1 MQEREFKADLFDV
14 VEFIHDESK
23 YVAYEKYSYWRS
35 TFRTFFK
42 SKFNI
47 FLITAVTVLV
57 LMAFLYPVFYS
68 SDPYSANTDFYQ
80 WNQAP
85 GDGHLFGTD
94 SLGRDIF
101 ARTWYGTRTS
111 LLLAFII
118 AFCDVT
124 IGVFAGAI
132 WGYVKKVDRPMTEL
146 YNIVMNV
153 PQTVYLIILSY
164 ILRPGFWTIVIAKA
178 SRGWL
183 SIGKFIRNKVLV
195 IRDSE
200 YNIASTCLGTP
211 LRRVVIKNI
220 IPFLVSIIIMETA
233 LSIPYVIGSEVFL
246 GFIGL
251 GMPTTSVS
259 LGVLV
264 NEGKNSFQNY
274 PYQLIYPTS
283 IVAFITVSF
292 YIIGNRFADSSDPK
306 NHI

>member
-1 MQEREFKADLFDV
+1 MQDRDFQAHLFDV
-14 VEFIHDESK
+14 VEFQHDESR

-35 TFRTFFK
+35 TFRTFFR

-47 FLITAVTVLV
+47 FLMVSVCLLV
-57 LMAFLYPVFYS
+57 GMAFIYPLFYNG
-68 SDPYSANTDFYQ
+68 DPYAANTDYFA

-85 GDGHLFGTD
+85 GDGYIFGTD

-111 LLLAFII
+111 LMLAFII
-118 AFCDVT
+118 AFFDVT
-124 IGVFAGAI
+124 FGIIAGAT
-132 WGYVKKVDRPMTEL
+132 WGYVRKLDRPMTEL

-183 SIGKFIRNKVLV
+183 SVGKFIRNKVLA

-200 YNIASTCLGTP
+200 YNIASRCLGTP
-211 LRRVVIKNI
+211 LRRIVMKNI
-220 IPFLVSIIIMETA
+220 VPFLVSIIIMETA

-264 NEGKNSFQNY
+264 NEGKNTFQNY

-283 IVAFITVSF
+283 IVAYITVSF